1 MSATAPDMV
10 SLQEVDCR
18 KSRTGKV
25 DQLRELAR
33 LTAMQGIFGCAIDS
47 QQDGQYGNAVLSRLP
62 ANGGP
67 AIAARMYLWDIVPTS
82 P

>member
-47 QQDGQYGNAVLSRLP
+47 QYGNAVLSRLP